1 MQTKTCLPSIKFLLG
16 SSINDS
22 HGHSFGYTP
31 SHPTTPMTPITTSND
46 SSYQLPSI
54 SSQSN
59 PDAHHLAAINA
70 HNKQVMHIPPH
81 NPHPSNIKSLL
92 SPPESPDMTSSHQQ
106 SPFDHYG
113 AQIPMHEERYNVPQQ
128 QCNCCANKSSSVYST
143 SVPVMNS
150 YNQQPSLPNY
160 NPYLQPM
167 QRYSSFSSTLQPV
180 PISPYDHK
188 SIISPHPLTRLNTSN
203 LGLPTKHYSQKSLSG
218 QLSPNGT
225 SSGNRYQCPY
235 CSKRFSRPSSLRIHI
250 YSHTG
255 EKPFVCTEPGCGRK
269 FSVQSNMRRHLRVHR
284 LGRPVKKTRYD
295 GEVEGVK
302 ILSPAAML
310 RSY

>member
-1 MQTKTCLPSIKFLLG
+1 MSKTCLPSIKFLL
-16 SSINDS
+16 SSPNDDI
-22 HGHSFGYTP
+22 HGHSLGYTP
-31 SHPTTPMTPITTSND
+31 SYPTSPMTPVTSNI
-46 SSYQLPSI
+46 SSPYHQPLPSI

-70 HNKQVMHIPPH
+70 HNKQMM
-81 NPHPSNIKSLL
+81 NFPHPSNIKSLL
-92 SPPESPDMTSSHQQ
+92 SPPESPDMTISHQQ
-106 SPFDHYG
+106 SPFDSYG
-113 AQIPMHEERYNVPQQ
+113 AQIQRNEERYNMSQQ
-128 QCNCCANKSSSVYST
+128 QCSCCANKSSSVY
-143 SVPVMNS
+143 
-150 YNQQPSLPNY
+150 YQQPSLPNY
-160 NPYLQPM
+160 NPYM
-167 QRYSSFSSTLQPV
+167 QRYSSFTSTLPV

-188 SIISPHPLTRLNTSN
+188 STISPHSLRLDTST
-203 LGLPTKHYSQKSLSG
+203 LGLQTVKNYSQKSLAG

-225 SSGNRYQCPY
+225 SGGNRYQCPY

-302 ILSPAAML
+302 ILSPASIL